1 MRARKLIFALFF
13 LPMFTWAQEG
23 SLNVKF
29 EDLPRLVNEKNGNV
43 AAARNSHLAAKERTG
58 FLRRS
63 FLPTI
68 SARTG
73 TESARVGSERH
84 SNMNY
89 WTAEGKINLFRG
101 GRDKLEENILS
112 RKSEMAGHE
121 ANREIQSEIRDAR
134 STYWHLAAVELLLK
148 DAKEAIEKNEDNI
161 KSARRRVGAGVATGA
176 DAVQFD
182 LEKTELVYEFKK
194 LELEQDVLRN
204 RLAVIIG
211 HADHKRLRI
220 EAQFPHPPES
230 EFQEIPIHPEEN
242 LSVSIFKHRE
252 EIERM
257 RSRQAGRWYMPQVDV
272 YASYGVPSM
281 SEDHTLAIRQQT
293 ESIAGIS
300 LSLDLGHAF
309 QDRAVEKAQELES
322 KALASRGAF
331 QKNSVRAQ
339 GHELQHDLRLL
350 HELIHDADKNVQRAQ
365 EFLKLTRIEYA
376 RGAKN
381 GPDLLEAFSK
391 SYAFRRKKIEL
402 NLEYQLAKAELDA
415 LFAKGS
421 ENP

>member
-1 MRARKLIFALFF
+1 
-13 LPMFTWAQEG
+13 
-23 SLNVKF
+23 
-29 EDLPRLVNEKNGNV
+29 
-43 AAARNSHLAAKERTG
+43 
-58 FLRRS
+58 
-63 FLPTI
+63 
-68 SARTG
+68 
-73 TESARVGSERH
+73 
-84 SNMNY
+84 
-89 WTAEGKINLFRG
+89 
-101 GRDKLEENILS
+101 
-112 RKSEMAGHE
+112 
-121 ANREIQSEIRDAR
+121 
-134 STYWHLAAVELLLK
+134 
-148 DAKEAIEKNEDNI
+148 
-161 KSARRRVGAGVATGA
+161 
-176 DAVQFD
+176 
-182 LEKTELVYEFKK
+182 
-194 LELEQDVLRN
+194 
-204 RLAVIIG
+204 
-211 HADHKRLRI
+211 
-220 EAQFPHPPES
+220 
-230 EFQEIPIHPEEN
+230 
-242 LSVSIFKHRE
+242 
-252 EIERM
+252 M

-309 QDRAVEKAQELES
+309 QDRAVEKAQALES

-365 EFLKLTRIEYA
+365 EFLKLTRNEYA